1 MKMATRTLTPSQAT
15 PTDKTVPRPRCV
27 RGQRL
32 VKAALR
38 METQGRYR
46 MPPTMNPTSHL
57 RQKHQCKLPCQH
69 TPMPAQARRR
79 TARSPSP
86 VKLHQTD
93 ILTMRITAT
102 LLLLSRATDPGAK
115 TFNIPKAVRCNAR
128 HFRPIPLFHS
138 KDKHEER
145 RRHSQYQMCHL
156 SLPTTPTTP
165 RLSTEVTVT
174 RPTTHRHA
182 LQPSHQRSK
191 ETA

>member
-1 MKMATRTLTPSQAT
+1 
-15 PTDKTVPRPRCV
+15 
-27 RGQRL
+27 
-32 VKAALR
+32 
-38 METQGRYR
+38 

-79 TARSPSP
+79 MAHSPSP
-86 VKLHQTD
+86 VKPRQTD
-93 ILTMRITAT
+93 ILTMRTTAT
-102 LLLLSRATDPGAK
+102 LLLLSRATDPGAR
-115 TFNIPKAVRCNAR
+115 TLNIPKAVRCNAR
-128 HFRPIPLFHS
+128 HFRPIPLFHSKVDCGQLVALTSTHIS

-156 SLPTTPTTP
+156 SLPTTPTMP

-182 LQPSHQRSK
+182 LPPSHQRSK